1 MFSTLT
7 NNTKPPSYDLNSIFR
22 PYASEVVSDSQ
33 QSVKASESSG
43 RFVTFSR
50 QDVKS
55 LFSLELSKF
64 PKLSE
69 DEPTMSWLLR
79 AAGIVSDVVMR
90 DVLDVSCR
98 GGQSPYDLLRLSG
111 RISYSD
117 LRALE
122 TAANYVDSGSIYRD
136 FAAIALTYACSN
148 FIELDDALWDLGLH
162 PNDPMS
168 DFKLFELL
176 DDCGVFPHAELLAVR
191 RECLARGVTIGYSL
205 VKNNMLSGPFLK
217 VLLECL
223 CAVGSGKLQYHDLVL
238 TIISILRDTDTTY
251 GAVDRSMT
259 REARLVAQVP
269 ISTADRALG
278 NLLLCS
284 DLMELEDL
292 IFCLEVALED
302 KRSLGA
308 VVSDFMIV
316 DVVVLQAARS
326 LAYMVCEKKLTARRS
341 VEMLEEVRTTG
352 RPLAQTFT
360 DVTSVTVLTNSHP
373 NLTNSHS
380 NLSAVT
386 SIA

>member
-7 NNTKPPSYDLNSIFR
+7 NKKPPTYDLNSIFR
-22 PYASEVVSDSQ
+22 PYASDAVGDPQPSRT
-33 QSVKASESSG
+33 SESSG
-43 RFVTFSR
+43 RFATFAR
-50 QDVKS
+50 QELKS

-64 PKLSE
+64 PKMSE

-79 AAGIVSDVVMR
+79 AAGMVSDVVMR
-90 DVLDVSCR
+90 DVLDVSRR

-111 RISYSD
+111 RISVSD
-117 LRALE
+117 LRALD
-122 TAANYVDSGSIYRD
+122 TAAHYVDSGTIYRD
-136 FAAIALTYACSN
+136 FAAIVLTYACNN
-148 FIELDDALWDLGLH
+148 FIEFDDALWDLGLH

-168 DFKLFELL
+168 DFKLYELL
-176 DDCGVFPHAELLAVR
+176 DDCGVFPHADMLAVR

-205 VKNNMLSGPFLK
+205 VKNNMLSGQFLK

-223 CAVGSGKLQYHDLVL
+223 CAVGGGKLQYHDLVL

-251 GAVDRSMT
+251 GTVDSSMT

-278 NLLLCS
+278 NLLLCT

-302 KRSLGA
+302 IRSLGS

-341 VEMLEEVRTTG
+341 VELLDEVRATG
-352 RPLAQTFT
+352 KPLAQMFT
-360 DVTSVTVLTNSHP
+360 EVTSVSVLTTSHP
-373 NLTNSHS
+373 NL
-380 NLSAVT
+380 SAV
-386 SIA
+386 SFA